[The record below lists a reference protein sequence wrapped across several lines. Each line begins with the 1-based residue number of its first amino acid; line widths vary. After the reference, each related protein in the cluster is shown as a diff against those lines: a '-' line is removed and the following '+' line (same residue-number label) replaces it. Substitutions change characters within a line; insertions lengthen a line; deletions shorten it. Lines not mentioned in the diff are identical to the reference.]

1 MALESS
7 YAAFLSAGG
16 RVTRVLSSRV
26 HESLSDPTGL
36 RKLMDQH
43 EWDGGGSATS
53 NVTRVTRGLVMAAAT
68 SEIVGG
74 ATNTLPTTTN
84 FDITVARYLAT
95 VAPTDLFRITDG
107 GINVPYLVG
116 LLTESLDLT
125 LTDLLT
131 ALFANVAGNVG
142 TSGNDM
148 TVDDF
153 YDAIYYL
160 NLNLNGNSNAGDL
173 AAVLHQQQLNDF
185 IESIRGEVGPMQFR
199 EDAQGLLDAPG
210 VGFVGQFAKVPIYQS
225 DSVVSTGADRRGC
238 MFGRGAFAYKLAP
251 VGAMD
256 PMINPADILV
266 GTPEMF
272 IERSRDSAN
281 GITNLYVNSY
291 PGTAEQ
297 EDLRAVRITTDA

>member
-16 RVTRVLSSRV
+16 RVARVLSARL
-26 HESLSDPTGL
+26 HESLYDPTGL

-43 EWDGGGSATS
+43 EWQGGGSATA
-53 NVTRVTRGLVMAAAT
+53 NVTRVSRGIVMSAAS
-68 SEIVGG
+68 SEISGG
-74 ATNTLPTTTN
+74 ASNQLPTTTN

-107 GINVPYLVG
+107 ALDVEYLVDI
-116 LLTESLDLT
+116 LTESLDLT

-131 ALFANVAGNVG
+131 ALFANIAGNVG
-142 TSGNDM
+142 TSGSDM

-153 YDAIYYL
+153 FDAIYYL
-160 NLNLNGNSNAGDL
+160 NLNLNSATGL
-173 AAVLHQQQLNDF
+173 AAVLHQQQVNDLV
-185 IESIRGEVGPMQFR
+185 ESVRGEVGPIQYR

-210 VGFVGQFAKVPIYQS
+210 VGFTAQFAKVAIYQS

-238 MFGRGAFAYKLAP
+238 MFGPGAFAYKLAP
-251 VGAMD
+251 VSAMD
-256 PMINPADILV
+256 PMINPADIIV

-297 EDLRAVRITTDA
+297 EDLRACRITTDA